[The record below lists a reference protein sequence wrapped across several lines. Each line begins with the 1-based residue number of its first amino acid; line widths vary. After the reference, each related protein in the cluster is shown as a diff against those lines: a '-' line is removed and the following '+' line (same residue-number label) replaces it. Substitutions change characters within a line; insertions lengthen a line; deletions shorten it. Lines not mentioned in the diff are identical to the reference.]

1 MPEDRYNVVFGGTL
15 SAETTSES
23 ARRNLQAWFRL
34 DDAQLEN
41 LFSGRRVV
49 VKRGVSLDVASRFQ
63 AAFRKAG
70 GLALIEPSVD
80 DQDPEWSETTEGED
94 IVATAAEPATEATA
108 LTLASRD
115 TPMEEID
122 DRGPPQSPD
131 TSALSLVPGPEWS
144 LEDCE
149 PSLPPAPT
157 FYIDDLELEPMT
169 EPGPADVDKPAE

>member
-15 SAETTSES
+15 SAETTHGS

-41 LFSGRRVV
+41 LFSGRRMV
-49 VKRGVSLDVASRFQ
+49 VKRDVSLDVASRFQ

-70 GLALIEPSVD
+70 GLALIEPTID
-80 DQDPEWSETTEGED
+80 KDPEWGETTEGED
-94 IVATAAEPATEATA
+94 IVATSAEPATEATA
-108 LTLASRD
+108 LTLASIG

-131 TSALSLVPGPEWS
+131 TSTLSLVPATGWS

-149 PSLPPAPT
+149 PSLPPPPT
-157 FYIDDLELEPMT
+157 FDIDGLELASLSEPRT
-169 EPGPADVDKPAE
+169 APYDEPAE